1 MFAKS
6 LGLAALVAAGSLAL
20 PAAAATTITPVG
32 VTATNTFPFWG
43 TYNAENLI
51 DGSGLSGG
59 LHDADYA
66 NMWMTDLGVSAA
78 ALTFD
83 LGQTYKLSGADIWNY
98 NFGVEEYASTL
109 DRAANAFTLAISTD
123 GVTYTDI
130 LADNFSRGTGKL
142 LAGESFGLSGAAR
155 FVRLNL
161 TGNHQSD
168 PATYGYSPVGL
179 SEVRFEGSAVPEP
192 ATWAMMIIGF
202 GAAGS
207 AVRVSRRRNMLSLA

>member
-1 MFAKS
+1 MTKALIS
-6 LGLAALVAAGSLAL
+6 SALVAAAIALAS
-20 PAAAATTITPVG
+20 PAAAATIAPVG
-32 VTATNTFPFWG
+32 VEASSTF
-43 TYNAENLI
+43 THYNQYKAENLI
-51 DGSGLSGG
+51 NGSGMVGD
-59 LHDADYA
+59 LHDAGFT
-66 NMWMTDLGVSAA
+66 NMWMTDLGVDAA
-78 ALTFD
+78 TLTFD
-83 LGQTYKLSGADIWNY
+83 LGGLYKLAGLTVWNY

-142 LAGESFGLSGAAR
+142 LAGESYGLSGAAR

-168 PATYGYSPVGL
+168 PATYGYAPVGL

-207 AVRVSRRRNMLSLA
+207 AVRVSRRRNILRLA

>member
-43 TYNAENLI
+43 IYNPENLI
-51 DGSGLSGG
+51 DGSGLSGD
-59 LHDADYA
+59 LHDADFA
-66 NMWMTDLGVSAA
+66 NLWMTDLGVSAA
-78 ALTFD
+78 TLTFD
-83 LGQTYKLSGADIWNY
+83 LGQTFKLSGADIWNY

-130 LADNFSRGTGKL
+130 LADSLSRGTGQL
-142 LAGESFGLSGAAR
+142 LAGETFGLSGAAER
-155 FVRLNL
+155 
-161 TGNHQSD
+161 
-168 PATYGYSPVGL
+168 
-179 SEVRFEGSAVPEP
+179 
-192 ATWAMMIIGF
+192 
-202 GAAGS
+202 
-207 AVRVSRRRNMLSLA
+207 

>member
-1 MFAKS
+1 MTK
-6 LGLAALVAAGSLAL
+6 ALISSAL
-20 PAAAATTITPVG
+20 AAAAIALASPAVAATIAPIG
-32 VTATNTFPFWG
+32 VEASSTF
-43 TYNAENLI
+43 THYNQYKAENLI
-51 DGSGLSGG
+51 NGSGMVGD
-59 LHDADYA
+59 LHDAGFT
-66 NMWMTDLGVSAA
+66 NMWMTDLGVDAA
-78 ALTFD
+78 TLTFD
-83 LGQTYKLSGADIWNY
+83 LGGLYKLAGLTVWNY

-207 AVRVSRRRNMLSLA
+207 AVRAARRRNILSLA

>member
-43 TYNAENLI
+43 IYNPENLI

-78 ALTFD
+78 ALC
-83 LGQTYKLSGADIWNY
+83 
-98 NFGVEEYASTL
+98 
-109 DRAANAFTLAISTD
+109 
-123 GVTYTDI
+123 
-130 LADNFSRGTGKL
+130 
-142 LAGESFGLSGAAR
+142 
-155 FVRLNL
+155 VRL
-161 TGNHQSD
+161 SIEA
-168 PATYGYSPVGL
+168 PPC
-179 SEVRFEGSAVPEP
+179 SA
-192 ATWAMMIIGF
+192 IGV
-202 GAAGS
+202 A
-207 AVRVSRRRNMLSLA
+207 SLRHKCRKTLCTCAKKQIFLKTETFSIFLRLKR

>member
-98 NFGVEEYASTL
+98 NFGVEEFASTL
-109 DRAANAFTLAISTD
+109 DRASKAFRISISTD
-123 GVTYTDI
+123 GLTYTQV
-130 LADNFSRGTGKL
+130 LAGELSRGTGQA
-142 LAGESFGLSGAAR
+142 LAAESFGLGGTAR
-155 FVRLNL
+155 YVQIALD
-161 TGNHQSD
+161 GNHQKY
-168 PATYGYSPVGL
+168 PETYGYAPIGL
-179 SEVRFEGSAVPEP
+179 SEVRFTGSAVPEP
-192 ATWAMMIIGF
+192 ATWAMMIAGF
-202 GAAGS
+202 GLAGAALRS
-207 AVRVSRRRNMLSLA
+207 ARRRGQQFA